1 MASQITPK
9 DILDKE
15 FNTKFRGYD
24 PDEVDSFLEEIADA
38 FTAKV
43 KELNQVKDQLVSC
56 QNEIK
61 ELKDRQTEVQQAI
74 ISANRLIEEMK
85 SQAQKEAQLLID
97 QAKIDAERIIADAH
111 QEAMQLEGQIRD
123 LRRYYRETF
132 FRIKKSLEYYL
143 KLMDEESIL
152 EEDFEKL
159 LDQVANQTKE
169 INVNEE
175 NISKLP
181 DGNRADTSSLDP
193 SNNLQTKDNAPD
205 KEEIFSDIDLIDQGK
220 EEEDDEGI
228 DIIDRKDIIV

>member
-24 PDEVDSFLEEIADA
+24 PDEVDSFLEEVANA
-38 FTAKV
+38 FTATV
-43 KELNQVKDQLVSC
+43 KELNQVKDQLVQC
-56 QNEIK
+56 ENELK
-61 ELKDRQTEVQQAI
+61 ELKAKQEEVQQAI
-74 ISANRLIEEMK
+74 ISANKLMEEMK

-97 QAKIDAERIIADAH
+97 QAKVDAERIIADAH
-111 QEAMQLEGQIRD
+111 QEAMQLESQIRD

-152 EEDFEKL
+152 EEDFENL
-159 LDQVANQTKE
+159 LDQVAYQTKE
-169 INVNEE
+169 INLSEKD
-175 NISKLP
+175 ISELP
-181 DGNRADTSSLDP
+181 DENSLSPESSNENKTEDTHNED
-193 SNNLQTKDNAPD
+193 
-205 KEEIFSDIDLIDQGK
+205 
-220 EEEDDEGI
+220 EDDEGI